1 MKRPW
6 TMILI
11 LLFIMGCLRPTP
23 YQKLE
28 QGSSCCGYA
37 DQHLQGNIY
46 KVTFSG
52 NKMTDRET
60 VTKYA
65 YRRAAE
71 VCKGKGYRNYK
82 MLTVYQGGESA
93 KTMYGIESAD
103 VELRFEC
110 KK

>member
-6 TMILI
+6 TMIFF
-11 LLFIMGCLRPTP
+11 LLFLIGCLRPTP

-28 QGSSCCGYA
+28 QDSSCCGYS

-65 YRRAAE
+65 YRRAGE
-71 VCKGKGYRNYK
+71 VCRERGYRNYK
-82 MLTVYQGGESA
+82 MLSVFQGGKSA